1 MSLRRAVMIAVA
13 TASLLIVGLLIHL
26 AKSGSASRALDE
38 TSRLSNDVTTAVAE
52 LDQLIYELM
61 LQPHPRPVQQ
71 WRILSEDLQRL
82 FQRLEEIGGPNHL
95 VERLRSEHLQAHEL
109 FETIV
114 TDSTFQTQALAQT
127 NTAVVRLR
135 RSRLTEQLLLVSR
148 SLVNHANAIHR
159 ASLREQARIKHR
171 DNAITIAAL
180 GATIALLAWL
190 LGYIHQQVLARLE
203 ALRRGAERAAHGNLA
218 LRIADPREDEIGRLS
233 RTFDHLLSEVH
244 DSRKRLSEE
253 TALRASE
260 ERQRQLIDALP
271 GLVWAARPD
280 GTIDTSNRSWREQFE
295 VTPDAPGYDWT
306 ELIHE
311 NDRAAWR
318 SAWSSALANGTGF
331 EIEIR
336 LQRRDGWCWYLTRV
350 APLAND
356 RGELLRWVC
365 KASDINHH
373 KQLEHH
379 LRNSRNQ
386 AELLNQVGLDLVGE
400 LDIGCLTQR
409 VTDTARAL
417 VEAEFCALFYNT
429 TDATGDDAYQLYAVS
444 GLPKEDFAGFGMP
457 HATDLF
463 RVTFTGE
470 GVVRCDDVR
479 QDPRYGRSA
488 PHFGPPAGHPRV
500 VSYLAVPVRT
510 RNGTIIGGLFCA
522 HSQAA
527 QFTMQHER
535 LVLGIAALAATA
547 FDSARLID
555 AERRQRRL
563 ADQHASELA
572 RSNAEL
578 EQFAYI
584 CSHDL
589 QEPLRMVSSFL
600 SLLDERYRAKLDD
613 RGRDFIRR
621 AIEGS
626 SRMHKLVRDILA
638 FSRVGRGERA
648 EELIPLDEVVD
659 EALANLQTT
668 IDQAGARIERSPL
681 PTVRANRLQ
690 CVQLF
695 QNLVGNALKFHGDAA
710 PVVTLGASHDGH
722 RWRLTVSDNGIGID
736 PAQHQRIF
744 QVFQRLHGR
753 DQYDGTGIGLS
764 LCKKIVLAHGGDI
777 GVDSQ
782 VGHGATFWFTLPDPS
797 ELEQTPLSGLHV
809 LGTPSPESVSE
820 AGAS

>member
-1 MSLRRAVMIAVA
+1 MSLRRAVMVAVA
-13 TASLLIVGLLIHL
+13 SASLLILALLIHL
-26 AKSGSASRALDE
+26 ARSGAASRSLDE
-38 TSRLSNDVTTAVAE
+38 TSRLSNAVTTSVAE
-52 LDQLIYELM
+52 LDQLVYEFM
-61 LQPHPRPVQQ
+61 LHPHARPVQQ

-82 FQRLEEIGGPNHL
+82 FTRLEDVGGPDQL
-95 VERLRSEHLQAHEL
+95 VERLRSEHLQAREL

-114 TDSTFQTQALAQT
+114 SDTNSQQAEVPNA
-127 NTAVVRLR
+127 AVVHLR
-135 RSRLTEQLLLVSR
+135 RSRLAEQMLLVSR

-159 ASLREQARIKHR
+159 AGLREQSRIKHR
-171 DNAITIAAL
+171 DDAITIAAL

-190 LGYIHQQVLARLE
+190 LSHVHRQVLSRLE
-203 ALRRGAERAAHGNLA
+203 TLRIGAERAAGGQLEV
-218 LRIADPREDEIGRLS
+218 RFGDQRDDEIGRLS
-233 RTFDHLLSEVH
+233 RSFDHLLAEVRG
-244 DSRKRLSEE
+244 SRERLSEE
-253 TALRASE
+253 AALRASE
-260 ERQRQLIDALP
+260 ERQRQIIDALP

-306 ELIHE
+306 ELMHP
-311 NDRAAWR
+311 NDLAAWR
-318 SAWSSALANGTGF
+318 SAWSAALISGAGF
-331 EIEIR
+331 EIEFR
-336 LQRRDGWCWYLTRV
+336 LRRREDWCWYLTRV

-356 RGELLRWVC
+356 RGRILRWVC
-365 KASDINHH
+365 KAVDINHH
-373 KQLEHH
+373 KQLENH

-386 AELLNQVGLDLVGE
+386 AELLNQAGLDLVGE
-400 LDIGCLTQR
+400 LDIDRLTQR

-417 VEAEFCALFYNT
+417 VDAEFAALFYNV
-429 TDATGDDAYQLYAVS
+429 TDAKGGDTYQLYAVS
-444 GLPKEDFAGFGMP
+444 GLPKEAFSRFGMP
-457 HATDLF
+457 RATELF
-463 RVTFTGE
+463 RPTFTGE

-479 QDPRYGRSA
+479 QDPRYGHSA
-488 PHFGPPAGHPRV
+488 PHHGTPDGHPTV

-510 RNGTIIGGLFCA
+510 RSGAVIGGLFCG
-522 HSQAA
+522 HSQPG
-527 QFTMQHER
+527 QFTVQHER

-563 ADQHASELA
+563 ADSRSFELA

-600 SLLDERYRAKLDD
+600 SLLEERYQGQLDD

-626 SRMHKLVRDILA
+626 SRMQKLVRDILA

-648 EELIPLDEVVD
+648 EEVLALDEVVD
-659 EALANLQTT
+659 EALANLQAT
-668 IDQAGARIERSPL
+668 IEQAGARIVRGTL
-681 PTVRANRLQ
+681 PMVRANRLQ

-695 QNLVGNALKFHGDAA
+695 QNLIGNALKFRGDDA
-710 PVVTLGASHDGH
+710 PVVHLAATQDGH

-736 PAQHQRIF
+736 PTQHHRIF

-753 DQYDGTGIGLS
+753 DQFEGTGIGLS
-764 LCKKIVLAHGGDI
+764 LCQKIVLAHGGDI
-777 GVDSQ
+777 GVESQ
-782 VGHGATFWFTLPDPS
+782 LGHGATFWFTLPDSS
-797 ELEQTPLSGLHV
+797 EHEHTPPSGLHTIV
-809 LGTPSPESVSE
+809 TVPADS
-820 AGAS
+820 GAMAQAP

>member
-1 MSLRRAVMIAVA
+1 MSLRRAVMVAIA
-13 TASLLIVGLLIHL
+13 TASLLILGLLIHL
-26 AKSGSASRALDE
+26 TRSGAASRALDE
-38 TSRLSNDVTTAVAE
+38 TTRLSNAITTSVAE
-52 LDQLIYELM
+52 LDQLVYEFM
-61 LQPHPRPVQQ
+61 LHPHPRPVEQ
-71 WRILSEDLQRL
+71 WRILSEELQGL
-82 FQRLEEIGGPNHL
+82 FNHLEEIGGPDQL
-95 VERLRSEHLQAHEL
+95 VERLRSEHLQAREL

-114 TDSTFQTQALAQT
+114 SDPEAQT
-127 NTAVVRLR
+127 PAPNITTVHLR
-135 RSRLTEQLLLVSR
+135 RSRLSEQMLLVSR

-159 ASLREQARIKHR
+159 SGLREQSRIKHR
-171 DNAITIAAL
+171 DDAITIAAL

-190 LGYIHQQVLARLE
+190 LSHIHRQVLARLE
-203 ALRRGAERAAHGNLA
+203 ALRQGAERAAHGNLE
-218 LRIADPREDEIGRLS
+218 LRLGDPRADEIGRLS
-233 RTFDHLLSEVH
+233 RTFDHLLSEVRG
-244 DSRKRLSEE
+244 SRERLSEE

-295 VTPDAPGYDWT
+295 VTPDTPGYDWT
-306 ELIHE
+306 VLLHE
-311 NDRAAWR
+311 NDIAAWR
-318 SAWSSALANGTGF
+318 SAWSSALINGTGF
-331 EIEIR
+331 EIEFR
-336 LQRRDGWCWYLTRV
+336 LRRRDGWCWYLTRV

-356 RGELLRWVC
+356 RGQIQRWVC
-365 KASDINHH
+365 KAVDINHH

-400 LDIGCLTQR
+400 LDIDRLTQR

-429 TDATGDDAYQLYAVS
+429 ADATGGDAYRLYAVS
-444 GLPKEDFAGFGMP
+444 GLPKEAFEAFGMP
-457 HATDLF
+457 RATELF
-463 RVTFTGE
+463 RPTFAGE
-470 GVVRCDDVR
+470 GIVRCDDVR

-488 PHFGPPAGHPRV
+488 PHFGPPNGHPAV

-510 RNGTIIGGLFCA
+510 RYGTVIGGLFCG
-522 HSQAA
+522 HSQPG
-527 QFTMQHER
+527 QFTVQHER

-563 ADQHASELA
+563 ADQRSSELA

-600 SLLDERYRAKLDD
+600 SLLDERYNSQLDE

-626 SRMHKLVRDILA
+626 SRMQKLVRDILA
-638 FSRVGRGERA
+638 FSRVGRGDRA
-648 EELIPLDEVVD
+648 EEVIPLDEVVD
-659 EALANLQTT
+659 EALANLQNA
-668 IDQAGARIERSPL
+668 IDQAGARVERSPL

-695 QNLVGNALKFHGDAA
+695 QNLIGNALKFHGDIA
-710 PVVTLGASHDGH
+710 PVITLGATQDGH

-753 DQYDGTGIGLS
+753 DEYEGTGIGLS
-764 LCKKIVLAHGGDI
+764 LCQKIVLAHGGSI
-777 GVDSQ
+777 GVESQ
-782 VGHGATFWFTLPDPS
+782 LGQGATFWFTLPDPN
-797 ELEQTPLSGLHV
+797 EHEHTPTSGLHPIV
-809 LGTPSPESVSE
+809 TVPVDSVSGV
-820 AGAS
+820 GAP